1 MLQGQEIVTNAGFS
15 GFRWRLSSG
24 WFAIERPPRPPVEVS
39 CELAGGFNA
48 RWTAAD
54 DEYASRGLE
63 TRVEI
68 AQFRDCLLVRAM
80 E

>member
-1 MLQGQEIVTNAGFS
+1 V
-15 GFRWRLSSG
+15 
-24 WFAIERPPRPPVEVS
+24 IEGPPRPPVEVS
-39 CELAGGFNA
+39 CELAGSFDA

-63 TRVEI
+63 THVKT